1 MPAGGSRGVDTD
13 ISAGAKVLFLAT
25 LGWAALGGALLL
37 LITAGTLV
45 YLGVRTPRPPRAQ
58 NVTLQP
64 SPSASPSL

>member
-1 MPAGGSRGVDTD
+1 MNADGSRGVDTD
-13 ISAGAKVLFLAT
+13 ISAGAKVPFLAT

-45 YLGVRTPRPPRAQ
+45 YLGVRTPRPPTAQ

-64 SPSASPSL
+64 SPGASPSV